1 MEQSKGSFKGLLPL
15 IIFLIIY
22 MGGSLYYGDFYGI
35 PILIP
40 FIIAAIVSLFIGKN
54 QSIDEKLSVFCKGV
68 GNENIIMMILIFIL
82 SGAFA
87 ELAKDMGAIDA
98 TVSLGMRFIPSN
110 LIVAGMFIVS
120 CIIALAIGT
129 SMGTIVSLVP
139 IGVEIASKTS
149 LSLPLIVG
157 AVVGGAMFGDNL
169 SMISDTT
176 IAATKTQ
183 GCNLKDKFKINFK
196 VVILP
201 AIITAIIFIMISPSN
216 ISYTLESN
224 GGEIVKVMPYLLIL
238 IGALSGLNVIV
249 LLTLSIFVCGLI
261 SLGFG
266 YLDLY
271 NIIQSLYKGIMG
283 MGEIIIISLI
293 IGGIVEMVKYHGGID
308 FILNLIKSK
317 VKTKRGA
324 ELGIGGLVSL
334 VDICTANNTIA
345 IITVGPIA
353 KDISNKFNLDPKRVA
368 GILDMFACVFQG
380 IIPYG
385 AQLLSA
391 SALAKI
397 SSFEIMKYL
406 YYPYIMGIFAIAYIV
421 IIPSYKRKTE

>member
-110 LIVAGMFIVS
+110 LMVAGMFIVS

-149 LSLPLIVG
+149 ISLPLIVG

-183 GCNLKDKFKINFK
+183 GCELKDKFKINFK

-216 ISYTLESN
+216 ISYVLESN

-249 LLTLSIFVCGLI
+249 LLTLSIFICGLI
-261 SLGFG
+261 SLCFG
-266 YLDLY
+266 YLDIY

-324 ELGIGGLVSL
+324 ELGIAGLVSL

-368 GILDMFACVFQG
+368 GILDMFSCVFQG

-406 YYPYIMGIFAIAYIV
+406 YYPYIMGIFAIAYI
-421 IIPSYKRKTE
+421 IFIPSFKSKTE